1 MNIQGVPAIVQ
12 YAGPQLSFQGFD
24 QIGVLLPP
32 SLAGSGLAGVQTVIG
47 GQPANRVYID
57 IQ

>member
-1 MNIQGVPAIVQ
+1 
-12 YAGPQLSFQGFD
+12 LSFQGFD

-32 SLAGSGLAGVQTVIG
+32 SLAGSGLVGLEAVIG
-47 GQPANRVYID
+47 GRPANRVYID